1 MAKTPREIVSSIKE
15 SAHPEYSKDQVR
27 LLASNPQGAQDFIHS
42 TNNYGGAS
50 INLASGKVAQPGEN
64 LFLVGKEPS
73 QRSGYSVPTQFEG
86 AGSLNP
92 NISAHQFSS
101 HFLRLKGETSDPKA
115 MMGSWVDT
123 KSKKSRKKGV
133 QIDLSTGHKYQKTA
147 EKKMIT
153 RNEDAV
159 WNMKNMRNIRNEAAR
174 KRHGITEPR
183 PPKEN

>member
-15 SAHPEYSKDQVR
+15 SGRPSYSKEQVR
-27 LLASNPQGAQDFIHS
+27 LLASNPGGAQEFIDS
-42 TNNYGGAS
+42 TNKHGGAS

-64 LFLVGKEPS
+64 LYLVGKEPS
-73 QRSGYSVPTQFEG
+73 QRSGHPVPTAFEST
-86 AGSLNP
+86 GSKSP
-92 NISAHQFSS
+92 NLSAHQFSS

-123 KSKKSRKKGV
+123 KAKEKGV
-133 QIDLSTGHKYQKTA
+133 QIDLSTGHKYKKAA

-174 KRHGITEPR
+174 KRHGVTEPR